1 MAKTLY
7 LIGGPMGVGKTTA
20 ARTLCDALPAAV
32 MLDGDWC
39 WCASPFQVTP
49 ETKRMA
55 LDNIVHVLANFLR
68 CSAYENVIFCWVMHE
83 QAIIDT
89 ILGALPLDESYAEVH
104 AVSLV
109 ASEEALS
116 ERIARD
122 VETGLRDAG
131 AIERACS
138 YLPRYQELGTRII
151 DTTELSPHEVAE
163 QIAQRPLGDR

>member
-1 MAKTLY
+1 MKTLY
-7 LIGGPMGVGKTTA
+7 LVGGPMGVGKTA
-20 ARTLCDALPAAV
+20 VRQCLKRMLPNSV
-32 MLDGDWC
+32 FLDGDWC
-39 WCASPFQVTP
+39 WDADPFQVTP
-49 ETKRMA
+49 ETKRMV
-55 LDNIVHVLANFLR
+55 LDNIVYLLNSFLH
-68 CSAYENVIFCWVMHE
+68 CSAYENVLFCWVMHE

-89 ILGALPLDESYAEVH
+89 ILGALPLYESYAEVH